1 MHLPRRP
8 LVVLCTLLVACG
20 DTAPSDA
27 NAARAERLQSLLATL
42 AADSMEGRR
51 TGTPG
56 AHHSNAIH
64 DCDIGGLA
72 LGSVFDTG
80 VQVINWGGVSVECSH

>member
-1 MHLPRRP
+1 MKVIDRII
-8 LVVLCTLLVACG
+8 LVTLVAG
-20 DTAPSDA
+20 VWALVLKP
-27 NAARAERLQSLLATL
+27 
-42 AADSMEGRR
+42 
-51 TGTPG
+51 GTPG
-56 AHHSNAIH
+56 AHHSNANH